1 MGGGENK
8 YQELSRCPWTSG
20 VGSASGAEMASR
32 EEALIVQILCSE
44 MDYRSL
50 IDPPGRAEPQ
60 LRLLSEAFWVSLGLP
75 LNSEHLLC
83 TCPPVL
89 NSHLHSSL

>member
-50 IDPPGRAEPQ
+50 IDPLTQEGIHGAISHFSRWQRTPHIGRGGPQ
-60 LRLLSEAFWVSLGLP
+60 
-75 LNSEHLLC
+75 
-83 TCPPVL
+83 
-89 NSHLHSSL
+89 SH